1 MSRASGNVSAKIAE
15 ANQMAGQVGGLSGH
29 KKTLLSFPPCYV
41 LKPLRLDHR
50 GIREIYFYEAAKESI
65 ETTENQGHDMF
76 SNATDASQLIEV
88 LDRFAIWVALRIVQ
102 DPYVVDSKRRILRSQ
117 RVLENQRNL
126 LERLHPFLPQYFG
139 VIEHTRDLQFSAS
152 LRLEASG
159 IRKEDSD
166 SYLVLEDI
174 TAKYSKPCTI
184 DVKMGKQSYE
194 PDADKEKQK
203 SEINKYP
210 QQMEFGLRIVGMRV
224 YDPSHKDACE
234 NGFVFFTKHYG
245 RSLREREKLKDAF
258 IIYFGVGN
266 SERSLSCVISQLR
279 VIEQWFLSNDSFCFY
294 ASSLLISYEGET
306 DSYCAQNMA
315 EVKMID
321 FARVRRQSGG
331 DQGYLLGLKTLIT
344 LLEEI
349 LFELNQSL

>member
-1 MSRASGNVSAKIAE
+1 LSRASGNVSAKIEHAI
-15 ANQMAGQVGGLSGH
+15 QMVGQVGGLSGH
-29 KKTLLSFPPCYV
+29 KKTLLSFPPCYI

-76 SNATDASQLIEV
+76 SNATDVSPLIEV
-88 LDRFAIWVALRIVQ
+88 LDRFAIWLALRIVL
-102 DPYVVDSKRRILRSQ
+102 DSYLVDSERRILRSQ

-126 LERLHPFLPQYFG
+126 LERLHPFLPEYFG
-139 VIEHTRDLQFSAS
+139 VIEHQQPSAS

-159 IRKEDSD
+159 IRKEGSN
-166 SYLVLEDI
+166 SYLLLEDI

-194 PDADKEKQK
+194 PDADKEKQERE
-203 SEINKYP
+203 SNKYP
-210 QQMEFGLRIVGMRV
+210 QQTEFGLRIVGMRV
-224 YDPSHKDACE
+224 YDPSHEDACE
-234 NGFVFFTKHYG
+234 DGFVFFTKHYG

-306 DSYCAQNMA
+306 DGDCAQNMA

-331 DQGYLLGLKTLIT
+331 DEGFLLGLKTLTT